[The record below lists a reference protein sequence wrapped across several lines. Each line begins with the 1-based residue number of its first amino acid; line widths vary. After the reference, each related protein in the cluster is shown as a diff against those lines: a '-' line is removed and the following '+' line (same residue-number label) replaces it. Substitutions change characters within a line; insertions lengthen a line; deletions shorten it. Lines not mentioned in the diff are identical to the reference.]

1 MGQIAPGYTYT
12 EVDKVLQAIVNK
24 PKIDNDM
31 LVEIVNKYFNGDI
44 DTVNKIVM
52 RYLNSQFKR
61 NKEYVGVRL

>member
-12 EVDKVLQAIVNK
+12 EVDKVLQLVVYNHNFTM
-24 PKIDNDM
+24 PM
-31 LVEIVNKYFNGDI
+31 LKDIADEYFNGDI

-61 NKEYVGVRL
+61 NKEYIGVRL